1 MLRKFSSSRS
11 LSENIKLGTMMA
23 FVAGAVNVT
32 SLLLF
37 FAFTSNVTGH
47 YAIIAAEVA
56 KGNYYQMAVV
66 LGWIFMF
73 FLGSSIAN
81 ALVINLNHWSRYM
94 AHATPLVLEILCL
107 VAVGVYGQFHYRET
121 LTETEVLLAIM
132 LFAMGLQNGL
142 TASISNFAVKTT
154 HLTGLTTDLGILFS
168 MFIRK
173 EYRDNPELVGKAKL
187 LMAIAAAYLLG
198 AIAGGYSCIH
208 LGFKTF
214 YLVSI
219 LISIVILYDL
229 YELRVR
235 RYVSSRAAA
244 QRTRKVI
251 PSSLPDLPSVHTSHQ
266 EREVAAY

>member
-1 MLRKFSSSRS
+1 MLRKFSSSRT

-23 FVAGAVNVT
+23 FVAGVVNVA

-66 LGWIFMF
+66 FGWIFTF
-73 FLGSSIAN
+73 FLGSTIAN
-81 ALVINLNHWSRYM
+81 AMVINLNQWSRYV
-94 AHATPLVLEILCL
+94 AHAAPLFLEILCL
-107 VAVGVYGQFHYRET
+107 VAVGLYGQFHYRET
-121 LTETEVLLAIM
+121 LTETEALLAVM

-173 EYRDNPELVGKAKL
+173 EYRNKPELVSKAKL
-187 LMAIAAAYLLG
+187 LVSIAIAYLAG
-198 AIAGGYSCIH
+198 AVAGGFSCIH

-219 LISIVILYDL
+219 LISVVILYDL
-229 YELRVR
+229 YELRIR
-235 RYVSSRAAA
+235 RYVANRAAA
-244 QRTRKVI
+244 LRQQSVAQK
-251 PSSLPDLPSVHTSHQ
+251 SLPELPTVKADRQ
-266 EREVAAY
+266 EREVVAY